1 MLWQRELEPLQI
13 SSIKQTQLG
22 QYKFSFNTYSYFFI
36 ALHNFLNACK
46 WQFLSLKLF
55 HHLFSIRMI
64 HLDCGNL
71 IFHFFEL
78 LVDSM
83 YALYIIVILMLDVS
97 VRIVG
102 STISASLVSLTF
114 RVAYTAISSVLWMIV
129 IAPFNGIKLM

>member
-1 MLWQRELEPLQI
+1 
-13 SSIKQTQLG
+13 
-22 QYKFSFNTYSYFFI
+22 
-36 ALHNFLNACK
+36 
-46 WQFLSLKLF
+46 
-55 HHLFSIRMI
+55 MI